1 MSLFSIIDTRAP
13 STEEILAVENEYDE
27 NGEIKEPSWVD
38 TYELETEFSL
48 QRLAG
53 TFGVLSIVFALLGIF
68 LSVWLAF
75 TTVEGV
81 FSAYSAIILVVGLAV
96 TALVFAVLRLARA
109 FVNYM
114 LVRLLQNEED

>member
-13 STEEILAVENEYDE
+13 STEEIIAAETEYDE
-27 NGEIKEPSWVD
+27 NGEVKEPSWVD

-53 TFGVLSIVFALLGIF
+53 TFGTLSIIFALLGIF

-75 TTVEGV
+75 TTVDGA
-81 FSAYSAIILVVGLAV
+81 FSAYSAVILVVGLAV

-109 FVNYM
+109 FVSYM